1 MAQEVHVCDGARG
14 GGAMICNDDTMAF
27 CHLDP
32 RRETFDLAVRP
43 HDRPAERNRG
53 ALTCVAMH
61 DPAKRRGLWFR
72 ATEEGPGEY
81 LIEFFAGREGD
92 DDYFSLRTGDVFDE
106 RDTADALRLLAS
118 ARWGYELGHESDDH
132 GDNSAR
138 ESRFAPLHGGW
149 CAETAERCGAT
160 ADDDRDAA
168 YDLAAEEID
177 RDWAELFE
185 RLAR

>member
-1 MAQEVHVCDGARG
+1 MAQDVQVCVSG
-14 GGAMICNDDTMAF
+14 GGCCYRGD
-27 CHLDP
+27 
-32 RRETFDLAVRP
+32 RYETEELVFRP

-61 DPAKRRGLWFR
+61 DPSGRRGLWFR

-92 DDYFSLRTGDVFDE
+92 DDYFALRTGEVFDE
-106 RDTADALRLLAS
+106 RDTADALRLLVS
-118 ARWGYELGHESDDH
+118 ARWGYELGHESDDY

-138 ESRFAPLHGGW
+138 ESQFAPNHGGY
-149 CAETAERCGAT
+149 CAETTERCGAT
-160 ADDDRDAA
+160 VDDDRRAAFDAA
-168 YDLAAEEID
+168 RAEVHD
-177 RDWAELFE
+177 DWAELFE